1 MVPDEYNDAI
11 LSSQLDS
18 SKNPSLHNEPNLK
31 KKQKGKETALLA
43 CRLCT
48 MAKKPDIPFTI
59 PPPLPLTL
67 NPRFNTCVE
76 PPAGIRRSDE
86 SQSSGVAN
94 NFLAAPRPTARVGI
108 PVAVAAAA
116 IAPRPSLSPT

>member
-1 MVPDEYNDAI
+1 MQI
-11 LSSQLDS
+11 M
-18 SKNPSLHNEPNLK
+18 HN
-31 KKQKGKETALLA
+31 GKETRYPLYHH
-43 CRLCT
+43 
-48 MAKKPDIPFTI
+48 PS
-59 PPPLPLTL
+59 PPLPLTT